1 MHFSWFSRVRRKFF
15 REYKCLFIF
24 KWVLMHCLWPT
35 QCENISA
42 KTSMALKPRMFSPAN
57 LSPSTVQCNACKIQH
72 NLLSI
77 TFPSTVLHTYHF
89 VLLIRLWRK
98 DSSPDRTHECDKSSG
113 DGSGSNWY
121 GNSSPQ
127 CDSKGKPSSL
137 IITVA
142 HKFVVCY
149 QRMDWTIIFN
159 HLTHRMKP
167 TRNPVVT
174 SRFCDRWCAHTLHPN
189 NVVINDHI

>member
-1 MHFSWFSRVRRKFF
+1 
-15 REYKCLFIF
+15 
-24 KWVLMHCLWPT
+24 MHCLWPR
-35 QCENISA
+35 QCENIST
-42 KTSMALKPRMFSPAN
+42 KTSMTLKPWIFSPAN
-57 LSPSTVQCNACKIQH
+57 ISPSTVQCNARKIQH

-98 DSSPDRTHECDKSSG
+98 DSSPDRTHECDKSST
-113 DGSGSNWY
+113 DGSASNWY
-121 GNSSPQ
+121 GNTSPR
-127 CDSKGKPSSL
+127 CDSKGKPSSS

-149 QRMDWTIIFN
+149 QRMHWTIIFN

-167 TRNPVVT
+167 TRNPIVT
-174 SRFCDRWCAHTLHPN
+174 WFRDRWCAHTLHPN
-189 NVVINDHI
+189 NLVINDHI